1 MKNGKLSLSG
11 YITRMAILVA
21 LVIVLQTLGS
31 YIKIMSVSISLVLI
45 PIVFGGMTLGVLSGT
60 ILGFVF
66 GLITLIAG
74 ITGTDYF
81 TNVLF
86 AAHPFG
92 TSLICLVKGAAAGF
106 IPAVVFKALKN
117 KNQTLAS
124 IVSAAL
130 APIAN
135 TGLFI
140 TGVLLFVQ
148 DTVSENFLKGE
159 SIMYFLII
167 GCAGINFIVEFL
179 LNVLTAPALCRV
191 YRAIAGKKNEDNS
204 GKYSISEKTEE
215 TIPENFDKNEE
226 KSDFDGNKERKKV
239 ENSDK

>member
-45 PIVFGGMTLGVLSGT
+45 PIVFGGMTLGVASGT

-74 ITGTDYF
+74 ITGTDGF

-86 AAHPFG
+86 TAHPFG
-92 TSLICLVKGAAAGF
+92 TSLICLVKATAAGF
-106 IPAVVFKALKN
+106 VPAVVFKALKN
-117 KNQTLAS
+117 KNQTLAA
-124 IVSAAL
+124 IVAAAL
-130 APIAN
+130 APIVN

-140 TGVLLFVQ
+140 LGVLLFVK
-148 DTVSENFLKGE
+148 DTVSENFLNGQ
-159 SIMYFLII
+159 SLMYFLII

-179 LNVLTAPALCRV
+179 LNVLTAPALGRV
-191 YRAIAGKKNEDNS
+191 YRAVDYKKSVNS
-204 GKYSISEKTEE
+204 SAPDKPENTEKTEE
-215 TIPENFDKNEE
+215 REKTKN
-226 KSDFDGNKERKKV
+226 GNER
-239 ENSDK
+239 